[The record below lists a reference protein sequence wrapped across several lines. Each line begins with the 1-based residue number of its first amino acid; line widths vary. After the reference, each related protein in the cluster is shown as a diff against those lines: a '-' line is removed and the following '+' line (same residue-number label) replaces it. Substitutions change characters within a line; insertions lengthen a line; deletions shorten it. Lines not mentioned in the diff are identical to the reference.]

1 MRRRDLDY
9 ILILAMLLSGSY
21 VALTGVVVGLFGFP
35 QFFLHRY
42 AGYLCAIL
50 VLIHIFL
57 KRRSISLYLRR
68 RWKKQERPH
77 TSPADKPGMT
87 SGRRHFLI
95 AGLAAAGGFVAG
107 LLFPFRRPPQPP
119 SDTADIGELYHR
131 WSKPGYASLLSAF
144 SDWGERPEQYKTYP
158 EVKKFML
165 PDPGGY
171 RGLSLEDAIEARRSI
186 REYSG
191 EGLLL
196 EELSRLI
203 HAAQGI
209 TATRRGLRASPSAGA
224 LYPIELYPVVHNVV
238 GLEPGLYHYSVRDH
252 ALELLHAG
260 DLRAATVKASL
271 GQGFLGQAGVC
282 FALTA
287 IFQRTRWRYRER
299 AYRYVLLEAGH
310 IGQNL
315 YLAAASMGLGACAV
329 GAFLD
334 DEWNN
339 LLQVDGREE
348 AVIYIISVGSTGRK

>member
-1 MRRRDLDY
+1 MRRRDLEY
-9 ILILAMLLSGSY
+9 LLILAMLLSGGY
-21 VALTGVVVGLFGFP
+21 VTLTGVVAGFFGFP

-42 AGYLCAIL
+42 AGYLCAVL

-57 KRRSISLYLRR
+57 KRRSILLYLRR
-68 RWKKQERPH
+68 RWKRQETPRASS
-77 TSPADKPGMT
+77 TGESGMA
-87 SGRRHFLI
+87 SSRRQFLI
-95 AGLAAAGGFVAG
+95 AGLAAAGGFAAG
-107 LLFPFRRPPQPP
+107 RLFPFHQESQLP
-119 SDTADIGELYHR
+119 SDKTDLGELYHQ
-131 WSKPGYASLLSAF
+131 WSKPGYAGVLSAL

-158 EVKKFML
+158 EAKKVTL

-171 RGLSLEDAIEARRSI
+171 RGLSLEEAIEARRSV
-186 REYSG
+186 RDYSD

-196 EELSRLI
+196 EELSRLVY
-203 HAAQGI
+203 AAQGI
-209 TATRRGLRASPSAGA
+209 TATRWGLRASPSAGA

-339 LLQVDGREE
+339 LLRVDGRKE